1 MSTSSITPDAKPS
14 VAERDGPPWGPIIA
28 GIVIVVVIVVGVI
41 IATRQEP
48 AQHAAVDPYAA
59 NLQFSDLKM
68 STSENFAGGT
78 VTYLDGKLTNNG
90 DKTVIGVETEIVFKN
105 ALGEI
110 VQKEDVPARV
120 LQTSGPYP
128 DTATLKSAP
137 LRAHDSRPIRFT
149 FEHISDDWNR
159 AFPEIKIVHVIQ
171 Q

>member
-1 MSTSSITPDAKPS
+1 MSTSPITPDARPP
-14 VAERDGPPWGPIIA
+14 VAEREGPPWGPITA
-28 GIVIVVVIVVGVI
+28 GAVIVAVIVIAII
-41 IATRQEP
+41 IATRQESP
-48 AQHAAVDPYAA
+48 QHASVDPYAA

-120 LQTSGPYP
+120 LQTTGPYP

-137 LRAHDSRPIRFT
+137 LRPHDSRPIRFT

-159 AFPEIKIVHVIQ
+159 ALPDIKIVHAIQ